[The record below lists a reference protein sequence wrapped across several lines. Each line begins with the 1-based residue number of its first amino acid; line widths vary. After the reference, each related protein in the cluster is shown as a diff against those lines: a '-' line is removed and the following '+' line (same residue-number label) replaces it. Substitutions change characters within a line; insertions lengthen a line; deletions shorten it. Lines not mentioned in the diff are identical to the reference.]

1 MTEYACVSR
10 NNSYNVRVDDSS
22 PRSRLSNCSGQSVL
36 GGFTSTPMT
45 VYRPSSGRSRIPRLP
60 ETPVST
66 TTGLAIIGVSPPVAV
81 LAAHSP
87 LALEAF
93 PDAVAWV
100 GVHSGSRH
108 LAQNTPRPSPP

>member
-45 VYRPSSGRSRIPRLP
+45 EYRPSSGRSRIPRLP
-60 ETPVST
+60 ETPVTT
-66 TTGLAIIGVSPPVAV
+66 TTGFAIIAVSPPAAV
-81 LAAHSP
+81 LAAHS
-87 LALEAF
+87 LLEQEAF
-93 PDAVAWV
+93 PDVAAWA
-100 GVHSGSRH
+100 GV
-108 LAQNTPRPSPP
+108 